1 MALVQK
7 IIGKRILCPQAL
19 LHKDKDVP
27 KPFNQ
32 IPGPRSLPIIG
43 SSWKYMPF
51 LGDWD
56 SSRLHD
62 VGTKRFEQFGG
73 LVREE
78 ISPGLNLVHA
88 YRAQDIEKIYK
99 NEGKYPERLGHLAL
113 MHYRLCRPHLYNS
126 GGLLPTNGIEWWR
139 LRSTFQKHIARVQD
153 ARFFLPR
160 GEEIINDF
168 VSTTLSNNYT
178 SEDFLPL
185 LSRLYLEL
193 MWMFIFGKRLGSFDE
208 INISVDS
215 VPSKLMKAAE
225 NITHKTMITDSTE
238 KIWKIIKTPSY
249 IKIEKNFEYIEKIVL
264 NALKVAKAE
273 NDKCTTISD
282 ENAKSCLVDKFF
294 QTPEISSKDVNAMTA
309 DLVLGGVDT
318 TAYTTAFLM
327 YNLSR
332 NKEVQAKLYAEAV
345 KLLPSPN
352 AKITS
357 DILNSAVYARA
368 VLKESL
374 RLNPVS
380 IGISRF
386 LQQDMVFSGYLV
398 PKGTLMVTQN
408 LVACRNEENF
418 KNALDFIPERWIRD
432 SPAYQE
438 VSPYL
443 VLPFSHG
450 PRTCIA
456 RRLAEQN
463 MLTLLLTI
471 IRKYSIS
478 WMGEVLD
485 IETPLTCKP
494 DKAVKLSFHNWD
506 EKNKNLNH

>member
-1 MALVQK
+1 MAFIQ
-7 IIGKRILCPQAL
+7 RILSKRNVCSNAL
-19 LHKDKDVP
+19 RKKDVP

-43 SSWKYMPF
+43 SSWKYIPF
-51 LGDWD
+51 MGDWD
-56 SSRLHD
+56 VSKLHI
-62 VGTKRFEQFGG
+62 VGTKRFEQYGG

-78 ISPGLNLVHA
+78 VSPGINFVHV
-88 YRAQDIEKIYK
+88 YSAQDIEKIYK

-126 GGLLPTNGIEWWR
+126 GGLLPTNGSEWWR

-153 ARFFLPR
+153 ARSFLSK
-160 GEEIINDF
+160 GEDIINDF
-168 VSTTLSNNYT
+168 VTTILFNNYT
-178 SEDFLPL
+178 CEDFLPL

-193 MWMFIFGKRLGSFDE
+193 MWMFIFGKRLNSFDS
-208 INISVDS
+208 INISENS
-215 VPSKLMKAAE
+215 IPSKLMKAAE
-225 NITHKTMITDSTE
+225 DITHTTMITDSSE
-238 KIWKIIKTPSY
+238 KIWKVIKTPSY

-264 NALKVAKAE
+264 SALKEAE
-273 NDKCTTISD
+273 TENSKNRKHSD
-282 ENAKSCLVDKFF
+282 ENSKICLIDKFF
-294 QTPEISSKDVNAMTA
+294 QTPEMSSKDINAMTA

-332 NKEVQAKLYAEAV
+332 NKAVQEKLYSEAV
-345 KLLPSPN
+345 KLLPSPDTR
-352 AKITS
+352 ITS
-357 DILNSAVYARA
+357 DILNSAIYARA

-380 IGISRF
+380 VGVSRI
-386 LQQDMVFSGYLV
+386 LQQDTVFSGYLV
-398 PKGTLMVTQN
+398 PKGTLMLTQN
-408 LVACRNEENF
+408 LVACRNEDNF
-418 KNALDFIPERWIRD
+418 KNALEFIPERWIRG

-463 MLTLLLTI
+463 MLTLLLSI

-478 WMGEVLD
+478 WMGEVMD

-494 DKAVKLSFHNWD
+494 DKAVKLSFHNWVV
-506 EKNKNLNH
+506 KNKVLNIS